1 MNLKWIYKERK
12 LIDKRKVYLIK
23 YDYFK
28 YNENKRIK
36 KYMSHISIGYNHLK
50 LYTILNTIYSNYN
63 C

>member
-1 MNLKWIYKERK
+1 M

-36 KYMSHISIGYNHLK
+36 KCLSHISIGYNHLK
-50 LYTILNTIYSNYN
+50 LYTILNIIYSNYN